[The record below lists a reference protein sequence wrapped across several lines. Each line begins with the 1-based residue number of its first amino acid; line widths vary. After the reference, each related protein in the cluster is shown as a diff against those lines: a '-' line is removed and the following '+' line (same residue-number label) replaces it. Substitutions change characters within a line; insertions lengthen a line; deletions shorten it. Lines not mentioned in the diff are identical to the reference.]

1 VTPWKF
7 YGEELTDEMIGDNVG
22 FVYKIINH
30 DTGKS
35 YIGKKLF
42 TKSKIY
48 QKNKRK
54 RRKRVE
60 SDWKTYT
67 GSNKTLNEDVG
78 NGHNIER
85 IILHI
90 CKSKGW
96 MSYYETFEILGN
108 NAIQSDEFYNDWV
121 SCKIRKSHLK

>member
-1 VTPWKF
+1 VTPWKY
-7 YGEELTDEMIGDNVG
+7 YGEELTDEMIGENVG

-30 DTGKS
+30 TTNKS

-42 TKSKIY
+42 TKSKTY
-48 QKNKRK
+48 QKNKKR

-67 GSNKTLNEDVG
+67 GSNTQLNEDVEL
-78 NGHNIER
+78 GHNLEK
-85 IILHI
+85 IILYL

-96 MSYYETFEILGN
+96 MSYYETLEILGN
-108 NAIQSDEFYNDWV
+108 NAIQSDDYYNAWV
-121 SCKIRKSHLK
+121 SCKIQRQHLK